1 MKKFLKVLIDL
12 IFNLFEKNDSVNEV
26 ESLKNDIKNGKKE
39 LKARELLGAISE
51 DAKDII
57 IDEALKFSSENYK
70 VMLNLTPEQR
80 EYALNMSYLLA
91 VKDLDTLSATELL
104 EYRKLITKVAEL
116 GPDVS
121 EQLHEF
127 WEEFK
132 NTANVIIDKVTDIG
146 VKAAILALKTAIP
159 ALNIL

>member
-1 MKKFLKVLIDL
+1 MKKFLKLLIDF
-12 IFNLFEKNDSVNEV
+12 IFKLFENNESASEV
-26 ESLKNDIKNGKKE
+26 EQLKNDIKIGKKE
-39 LKARELLGAISE
+39 VKARELLGAVSE
-51 DAKDII
+51 DTKDII
-57 IDEALKFSSENYK
+57 IEEAIKFSEKNYK
-70 VMLNLTPEQR
+70 VMLNLTPEQQ
-80 EYALNMSYLLA
+80 EYALKMSYLLA
-91 VKDLDTLSATELL
+91 VKDLDELTVEELL
-104 EYRKLITKVAEL
+104 EYRTLITKVSEL

-146 VKAAILALKTAIP
+146 TKAAIIALKTAIP